1 MQSDRSRASE
11 PVEVGV
17 NQMQFKAH
25 VLGPSRVPLVRSN
38 AEAQK
43 RPYLA
48 VLSALAHGHGADGV
62 VAAEAA
68 ILATQSL
75 DDAVRFAS
83 HDSILD
89 ALDEAAR
96 RELEAKMGLENYQVQ
111 SIIGRSLMA
120 HGEAR
125 GEARGRAEGEARGR
139 AEGRAAA
146 ILAVLQAR
154 GIAISDEQAQRVT
167 SCADLALLG
176 RWLARAAT
184 ATSVSAVFGDG

>member
-1 MQSDRSRASE
+1 
-11 PVEVGV
+11 
-17 NQMQFKAH
+17 MQFKAH

-48 VLSALAHGHGADGV
+48 VLSALAHGHGLDGV
-62 VAAEAA
+62 AAAEAA

-75 DDAVRFAS
+75 DDAVRFAY

-111 SIIGRSLMA
+111 SIIGKSLMA
-120 HGEAR
+120 QGEAR
-125 GEARGRAEGEARGR
+125 GEARGR

-154 GIAISDEQAQRVT
+154 GIAVSDEQAQRVT
-167 SCADLALLG
+167 SCADLALLEQ
-176 RWLARAAT
+176 WLARAAT
-184 ATSVSAVFGDG
+184 ATSVSAAFGDG